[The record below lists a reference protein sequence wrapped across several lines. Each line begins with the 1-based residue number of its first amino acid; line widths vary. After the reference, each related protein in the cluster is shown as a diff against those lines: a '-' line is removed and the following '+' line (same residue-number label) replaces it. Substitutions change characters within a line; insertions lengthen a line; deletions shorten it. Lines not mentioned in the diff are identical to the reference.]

1 MPHSHIL
8 SVLTFS
14 IEFYGRKTVL
24 LKSVRY
30 VCRVPTCVKHRR
42 MLMRQSHQEGIIEV
56 FLSYQ
61 KATFRGFFGVKKH
74 CAATEFCTF
83 V

>member
-56 FLSYQ
+56 FPSYR
-61 KATFRGFFGVKKH
+61 KSDFSRLFRSEKTLRSH
-74 CAATEFCTF
+74 
-83 V
+83 